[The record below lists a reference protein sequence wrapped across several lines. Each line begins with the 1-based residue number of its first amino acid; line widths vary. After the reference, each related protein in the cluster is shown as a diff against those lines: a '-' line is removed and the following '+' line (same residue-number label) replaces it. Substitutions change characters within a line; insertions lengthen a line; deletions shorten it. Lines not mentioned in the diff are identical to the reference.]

1 MRTFQCRPG
10 QRVAIDTACSTAQ
23 TYEVRILD
31 VRRGAGAN
39 VVTPRLVFTPTL
51 SADAAWSTSGS
62 PAPYRFD
69 PSGPFTLTCGGSLYL
84 EQDAYANVSGF
95 GVYTIANVVSEIDY
109 EVITYGTG
117 LNDSTH
123 QATPLLSCTYLVPL
137 GSTPVFRPLPPG
149 TTRVELLGTAAAPST
164 RFGLEQSGVSPQ
176 YELTMGAGLPIAG
189 AYQASIPVLAADNF
203 GIVFRLRLPGAL

>member
-31 VRRGAGAN
+31 IRRAVGASI
-39 VVTPRLVFTPTL
+39 VTPRLVYTPTL
-51 SADAAWSTSGS
+51 SPDAAWSTSGS
-62 PAPYRFD
+62 PTPYRFD

-84 EQDAYANVSGF
+84 EQDAYANVSGV
-95 GVYTIANVVSEIDY
+95 GVYSIPNLVSEIDY

-117 LNDSTH
+117 LNDGIH
-123 QATPLLSCTYLVPL
+123 QATPLLSCTYMVPT
-137 GSTPVFRPLPPG
+137 GSQPVFRPLPPG
-149 TTRVELLGTAAAPST
+149 TTRVELLGTSAAPST
-164 RFGLEQSGVSPQ
+164 RIGYEQSGVSPQ

-189 AYQASIPVLAADNF
+189 AYQVRLPVGAGDNF
-203 GIVFRLRLPGAL
+203 GIVFRLRIPGAL